1 MFHFIKF
8 LCNKKLRILAQF
20 FSQFPQILEILLFA
34 PLGVGVEVR
43 VAEPLFVEL
52 RQESRVLVDRRP
64 ELKRVALVVAAGA
77 VADVVQPLRF
87 LDESLVRRRRHK
99 RLRLETGGRVD
110 LVSRVLEPDLVADGH
125 FRFRLRLFRF

>member
-8 LCNKKLRILAQF
+8 LYNKKLRILAQF

-87 LDESLVRRRRHK
+87 LDESLVRRRRHE